1 MGPQSGSCLE
11 SRAIERRAVGEI
23 AICGGSVI
31 GLATAMMLARDG
43 HHVTILESDP
53 TRPPDYPADAW
64 DRWDRKGVAQFG
76 QPHNLFSRFRQ
87 VADSEL
93 PGVTDALLEAGCT
106 WVNPIDRLPPWI
118 TDTSS
123 RPGDERFPFVTG
135 RRPVM
140 EAAIARMAESEREV
154 VVHRGSVVAGVVV
167 EEAGSRS
174 VPHIGGVRLTDGSE
188 RRADLVID
196 ATGRRT
202 KLSEWLVAVGASA
215 PLVESEDSGFVYYT
229 RYYRG
234 ADQPVPIAPVLTPMG
249 SISLLTLVSDNSTWS
264 ITVFGAAS
272 DTLLR
277 GLRDPER
284 FSAVIAACPMH
295 AHWLEGEPITD
306 IRTMA
311 GILDRYRRYLVDGRP
326 VATGVVAVGDAW
338 ACTNPSAGRG
348 LSVGILQAQRL
359 RSVIREGLDDPE
371 ALVRRYDAV
380 TESEVSPFFRS
391 QIASDRVRVAEME
404 AVRNGLEP
412 PPPTPEAR
420 AVSRAVLYDPDVF
433 RGVIELVTCLSHEG
447 EVFSRPGFMDKV
459 EACRDK
465 EPFTIPGPD
474 RDHLIALLAKK

>member
-1 MGPQSGSCLE
+1 
-11 SRAIERRAVGEI
+11 VGEI

-43 HHVTILESDP
+43 HRVTVLESDP
-53 TRPPDYPADAW
+53 ARPPDDPADAW
-64 DRWDRKGVAQFG
+64 DGWDRTGVAQFG

-87 VADSEL
+87 VVDTDL

-106 WVNPIDRLPPWI
+106 WVKPIEWLPPWI
-118 TDTSS
+118 TDTSP

-140 EAAIARMAESEREV
+140 EAAIARMAESERDV
-154 VVHRGSVVAGVVV
+154 VVHRGNVVAGLMIK
-167 EEAGSRS
+167 EASS
-174 VPHIGGVRLTDGSE
+174 PLVPHIRGVRLTDGSE
-188 RRADLVID
+188 LPVDLVID

-202 KLSEWLVAVGASA
+202 KLSEWLVAVGGS
-215 PLVESEDSGFVYYT
+215 PPVVESEDSGFVYYT
-229 RYYRG
+229 RYYHG
-234 ADQPVPIAPVLTPMG
+234 DNQPVPIAPVLTPMG
-249 SISLLTLVSDNSTWS
+249 SISVLTLVGDNSTWS

-272 DTLLR
+272 DSLLR

-295 AHWLEGEPITD
+295 AHWLEGEPISD

-371 ALVRRYDAV
+371 TFVCRYDAV
-380 TESEVSPFFRS
+380 TESDVSPFFRS
-391 QIASDRVRVAEME
+391 QIAADRIRVAEMD

-412 PPPTPEAR
+412 PTPTPEAR
-420 AVSRAVLYDPDVF
+420 AVSTALLYDPDVF
-433 RGVIELVTCLSHEG
+433 RGVIELVTCLAHEG

-465 EPFTIPGPD
+465 EPFTIPGLD
-474 RDHLIALLAKK
+474 RDHLLALLAQK